1 MDNLFFLKED
11 VEREQKVEK
20 KNLYLEQENVF
31 GFLLSLIFF
40 PFSFSLSSLKVIFFY
55 LLTAVNT
62 FSRLFVVFPLSLFPI
77 STFFFPFLSLSSPIF
92 HILFFLYNVGL
103 RLNMSI
109 FFYFPLSLLSLIP
122 RMFLFGKKLMEM

>member
-77 STFFFPFLSLSSPIF
+77 STFFFHS
-92 HILFFLYNVGL
+92 
-103 RLNMSI
+103 
-109 FFYFPLSLLSLIP
+109 PLSRHPFFISY
-122 RMFLFGKKLMEM
+122 FFFST